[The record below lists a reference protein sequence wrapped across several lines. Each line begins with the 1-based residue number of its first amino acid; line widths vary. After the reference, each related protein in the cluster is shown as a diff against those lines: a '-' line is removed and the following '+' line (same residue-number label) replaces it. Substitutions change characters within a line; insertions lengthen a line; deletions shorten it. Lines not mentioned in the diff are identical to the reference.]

1 MAEPL
6 IEVRGLKT
14 WFPVRSG
21 VVSRITGHVRA
32 VDGVDLTISQGE
44 TLGLVGESGCG
55 KSTLGRSILRLVE
68 PTAGEVYFRGKNILR
83 LRRGGMRRIRREMA
97 IIFQDPFASL
107 DPRQTVGDILG
118 EALDIH
124 RLTSTRRGRA
134 QRIAELLG
142 LVIPTRVPCCQRS
155 RSPIRASSAV
165 ANASSSKATSHRHS
179 IRPAAAAS
187 GRDVSK
193 PSRAARKASRRWT
206 Q

>member
-1 MAEPL
+1 MPEPVV
-6 IEVRGLKT
+6 EVRGLKT

-21 VVSRITGHVRA
+21 VIGRIAGYVRA

-107 DPRQTVGDILG
+107 APRHTVRDILG
-118 EALDIH
+118 D
-124 RLTSTRRGRA
+124 
-134 QRIAELLG
+134 
-142 LVIPTRVPCCQRS
+142 
-155 RSPIRASSAV
+155 
-165 ANASSSKATSHRHS
+165 
-179 IRPAAAAS
+179 
-187 GRDVSK
+187 
-193 PSRAARKASRRWT
+193 
-206 Q
+206 

>member
-1 MAEPL
+1 MAGPL
-6 IEVRGLKT
+6 IGVRRLKA

-32 VDGVDLTISQGE
+32 VDGVDLPISQGE
-44 TLGLVGESGCG
+44 ALGLVGESGCG

-107 DPRQTVGDILG
+107 DPRQTVGGILG

-124 RLTSTRRGRA
+124 RLRPGGRRR
-134 QRIAELLG
+134 Q
-142 LVIPTRVPCCQRS
+142 
-155 RSPIRASSAV
+155 
-165 ANASSSKATSHRHS
+165 
-179 IRPAAAAS
+179 
-187 GRDVSK
+187 K
-193 PSRAARKASRRWT
+193 PDP
-206 Q
+206 

>member
-1 MAEPL
+1 MSTTPVAGPTLAVKDGNQPL
-6 IEVRGLKT
+6 LKIRGIKKY
-14 WFPVRSG
+14 FPVRRG
-21 VVSRITGHVRA
+21 FLQRVVGYVKA
-32 VDGVDLTISQGE
+32 VDDVDLDVRPGE

-142 LVIPTRVPCCQRS
+142 LVGLSSDLAGRYPHEFSGGQRQ
-155 RSPIRASSAV
+155 RIGIARALA
-165 ANASSSKATSHRHS
+165 
-179 IRPAAAAS
+179 
-187 GRDVSK
+187 
-193 PSRAARKASRRWT
+193 
-206 Q
+206 